1 MYSRTIH
8 RARRGRLRQQFLL
21 RALSCCAAL
30 AAGAGLFVM
39 TSGMDFAGSG
49 APVLPVLA
57 AENGTFFEEQ
67 DGAAAAENFSGWQL
81 TDNGWNF
88 LDEAGEPVKG
98 LQQIKGDTYYF
109 DADGLMLTG
118 FCDTPQ
124 GRCFFGTSGRM
135 AVGTFTYGGK
145 RYLAGKDGILLTGW
159 QQNENGETCYCYKD
173 GSVATGK
180 AVINGASYL
189 FDGDGVLQTGW
200 CEEEGGW
207 TYRNAQGIAAVGLT
221 VIDDDTYY
229 FDTDGAR
236 QTGFVETAEGCRY
249 FDDSGAMVTGETTVN
264 GARLQFGADGIMMEK
279 AELTVQV
286 IYQNPALP
294 NGCEVT
300 SLAQVLRYNG
310 FDAAH
315 TALAKDYLRC
325 EPMVFKDG
333 VCYIADPEEA
343 YIGDPATAQGWY
355 CYEGPVIEAANRYL
369 ADQGSALTARSVT
382 GADQQALLSHLQSGR
397 PVIVW
402 VTQNLADVRRS
413 SYLWTLP
420 DGTVEHPYSGLHCVV
435 LSGMDAEA
443 GTCTLTD
450 PIYGVQTVE
459 LARFM
464 EIYEEMGSR
473 AVVLE

>member
-1 MYSRTIH
+1 MHSRTIH
-8 RARRGRLRQQFLL
+8 RTRRRHKSQLLL
-21 RALSCCAAL
+21 RALSCAAAL
-30 AAGAGLFVM
+30 AAGAGLFAV

-49 APVLPVLA
+49 AALPVMA
-57 AENGTFFEEQ
+57 AE
-67 DGAAAAENFSGWQL
+67 DLFSGEQADAAPDLSGWRL
-81 TDNGWNF
+81 TDDGWNY
-88 LDEAGEPVKG
+88 LDETGEQVFG
-98 LQQIKGDTYYF
+98 LRQIQDDSYYF
-109 DADGLMLTG
+109 DQNGLMLTG

-124 GRCFFGTSGRM
+124 GRRYFHTSGRM
-135 AVGTFTYGGK
+135 AVGAFTYDGK
-145 RYLAGKDGILLTGW
+145 QYLAGADGALLTGW
-159 QQNENGETCYCYKD
+159 QENENGETCYCYQD
-173 GSVATGK
+173 GSIAAGK
-180 AVINGASYL
+180 AVINGMSYL
-189 FDGDGVLQTGW
+189 FAEDGALQTGW
-200 CEEEGGW
+200 CEESGSR
-207 TYRNAQGIAAVGLT
+207 TYRDAEGVLITGMAE
-221 VIDDDTYY
+221 IDGDTYY
-229 FDTDGAR
+229 FDADGAL
-236 QTGFVETAEGCRY
+236 QTGLVETEDGVRY
-249 FDDSGAMVTGETTVN
+249 FDESGAMVTGEMNVN

-279 AELTVQV
+279 AEIEVPV

-310 FDAAH
+310 FDVTH

-325 EPMVFKDG
+325 EPMVYIDH
-333 VCYIADPEEA
+333 VCYITDPQEA
-343 YIGDPATAQGWY
+343 YIGDPSTAQGWY
-355 CYEGPVIEAANRYL
+355 CYEGPIVEAAGRYL
-369 ADQGSALTARSVT
+369 ADQNSALTARSVT
-382 GADQQALLSHLQSGR
+382 GADRQALLSNLQSGR

-435 LSGMDAEA
+435 LSGMDVNA

-473 AVVLE
+473 AVVIE